1 MTSGRA
7 GYSIGGAFMSVGQRR
22 ATLEDLYKEPGKA
35 ELIGG
40 RIVHYMATG
49 YKPHRVAS
57 RIFLSLHDYAEQ
69 TGVGEAFTDN
79 MGFAVKEL
87 TSGRE
92 SFSPD
97 AAYYKGELPKNPMWF
112 IEGSPT
118 FAVEVRSENDDE
130 TEMADKR
137 ADYFE
142 AGTKVVWDVDPVA
155 ERIHK
160 YQSTDPTQPVTYER
174 AQTADAEPAVPGW
187 KVAVD

>member
-1 MTSGRA
+1 
-7 GYSIGGAFMSVGQRR
+7 MSVGQKR
-22 ATLEDLYKEPGKA
+22 ATLEDLYNEPGKA

-40 RIVHYMATG
+40 RIVKFMATG

-57 RIFLSLHDYAEQ
+57 RIFRNLDDYATQ
-69 TGVGEAFTDN
+69 TGIGDAFTDN

-87 TSGRE
+87 ISGRE

-97 AAYYKGELPKNPMWF
+97 SAYYSGPLPANLMRF
-112 IEGSPT
+112 IEGPPD

-142 AGTKVVWDVDPVA
+142 AGTKVVWDVDPESEV
-155 ERIHK
+155 IHK
-160 YQSTDPTQPVTYER
+160 YVHSDPSKPVTFTR
-174 AQTADAEPAVPGW
+174 GQTADAEPALPGW
-187 KVAVD
+187 KVDVDWIFS

>member
-1 MTSGRA
+1 MGLGKR
-7 GYSIGGAFMSVGQRR
+7 YLIGGPIMSVGQRR
-22 ATLEDLYKEPGKA
+22 ATLADLYNEPGKA

-40 RIVHYMATG
+40 RIVKFMATG
-49 YKPHRVAS
+49 YKPNRVAF
-57 RIFLSLHDYAEQ
+57 RICRSLDDYARQ

-160 YQSTDPTQPVTYER
+160 YLPSDPSRPVTFSR
-174 AQTADAEPAVPGW
+174 GQTADAEPAVPGW
-187 KVAVD
+187 KVA

>member
-1 MTSGRA
+1 M
-7 GYSIGGAFMSVGQRR
+7 
-22 ATLEDLYKEPGKA
+22 EDLYKEPGKA

-57 RIFLSLHDYAEQ
+57 RIFRSLHDYATR
-69 TGVGEAFTDN
+69 TGIGDAFTDN

-87 TSGRE
+87 ISGRE

-97 AAYYKGELPKNPMWF
+97 SAYYSGPLPANLMRF
-112 IEGSPT
+112 IERPPD

-174 AQTADAEPAVPGW
+174 GQTADAEPAVPGW
-187 KVAVD
+187 KVDVDWIFS